1 MKPIA
6 ISLQEAID
14 QGSTA
19 GQMASVAAYHYKLA
33 HGFNAEM
40 RGMSRMLNGRHP
52 TGAQNARIRELRS
65 LKNSSDILFNHFE
78 AMASAMR
85 TIERT

>member
-1 MKPIA
+1 
-6 ISLQEAID
+6 
-14 QGSTA
+14 
-19 GQMASVAAYHYKLA
+19 
-33 HGFNAEM
+33 
-40 RGMSRMLNGRHP
+40 MLNGRHP

-85 TIERT
+85 TIERA